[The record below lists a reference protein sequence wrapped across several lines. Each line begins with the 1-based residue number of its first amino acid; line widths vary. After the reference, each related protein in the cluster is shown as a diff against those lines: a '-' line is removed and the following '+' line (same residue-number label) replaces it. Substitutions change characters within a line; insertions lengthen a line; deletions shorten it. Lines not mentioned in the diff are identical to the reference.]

1 MENPKNRE
9 EKALVFAPK
18 HFVPWVL
25 TPVTGEF
32 GVMDKGGCRFIFSD
46 QSPLLKGGGDVG
58 GKYPG
63 EWAFNFF
70 ARVFRGRDVF
80 TSNEAY
86 GFWCKANGRF
96 MVAV

>member
-63 EWAFNFF
+63 E
-70 ARVFRGRDVF
+70 
-80 TSNEAY
+80 
-86 GFWCKANGRF
+86 
-96 MVAV
+96 